1 MHTLPGHSVHAG
13 RVRGENRLRACGV
26 ESPHNTPASTQSL
39 SAGLGQNVASPL
51 AHRAPKKDKSKNTR
65 GGSCGGA
72 DRARRRSETQ
82 AEAQLAIS
90 YAGEL
95 ASDVLL
101 APHHGS
107 RSSSSYAFLKRVDPD
122 FVVFS
127 AGYRNSFGHPHDRVV
142 TRYGEFASK
151 THNTAEA
158 EMISFEFSEGFS
170 DTGVPENKIIHIR
183 E

>member
-1 MHTLPGHSVHAG
+1 LQIRSSRGSVLLPG
-13 RVRGENRLRACGV
+13 
-26 ESPHNTPASTQSL
+26 
-39 SAGLGQNVASPL
+39 
-51 AHRAPKKDKSKNTR
+51 DI
-65 GGSCGGA
+65 
-72 DRARRRSETQ
+72 ETQ

-151 THNTAEA
+151 TLNTAEA

-170 DTGVPENKIIHIR
+170 DTGVPENQIIHIR